1 MYVQVKLIPNLMYAC
16 KLITRINDASSNTT
30 PSPRTSPSFAGPTYK
45 LLDDIND
52 EELNAIENI
61 LLLVCHLAH
70 LDNIFLNQVC
80 DSIVILKLFSLLHQ
94 LLLLCK

>member
-16 KLITRINDASSNTT
+16 KLITRQSVTSNNST
-30 PSPRTSPSFAGPTYK
+30 PSPTTSPSFMGPTFK
-45 LLDDIND
+45 LLDDITD
-52 EELNAIENI
+52 EELNALENI

-80 DSIVILKLFSLLHQ
+80 DSIVILKIFTLFHQ